1 MSDTL
6 QSISISQTPLEQEIQ
21 KMNAILP
28 DVLKTL
34 EESGT
39 KKSWEMFFM
48 STHEIYELSKEDPPS
63 KLSKL
68 FIWSP

>member
-1 MSDTL
+1 
-6 QSISISQTPLEQEIQ
+6 
-21 KMNAILP
+21 MNAILP

-48 STHEIYELSKEDPPS
+48 STHEIYELTTEDPPS
-63 KLSKL
+63 KIPKL
-68 FIWSP
+68 FVWSL